1 MSDPGI
7 PRVESSFQL
16 HEATVHLDGLLREVR
31 ARWVDRDEDV
41 VIAIGLGHVLEHLN
55 LAWHYRSKSVEQVS
69 AESQET
75 FESQCRLVPRLTAGF
90 RLLEGQDIEGQG
102 AEETPAPV
110 RWWYRPWTWWAQPPG
125 NPVMIA
131 ELENARLTLARLRSQ
146 VGATG
151 LDDRVLAAG
160 LAEVYGH
167 LNLAWHW
174 RRKSAAHVAALV
186 PSTRDILAS
195 SIPRTIGTLD
205 FRLAEAK
212 AGEA

>member
-31 ARWVDRDEDV
+31 ARWVGRDEDV

-69 AESQET
+69 AESQEE
-75 FESQCRLVPRLTAGF
+75 FEAQCRQVPRFAPNL
-90 RLLEGQDIEGQG
+90 RLLAGQDIEGQG
-102 AEETPAPV
+102 PEDTPTPV
-110 RWWYRPWTWWAQPPG
+110 RGWFRPWTWWAQPPG

-131 ELENARLTLARLRSQ
+131 ELEEARLKLAHLRSQ
-146 VGATG
+146 VAGTG

-160 LAEVYGH
+160 LAEAYGH

-174 RRKSAAHVAALV
+174 RRKSAAHVASLAT
-186 PSTRDILAS
+186 STREVLAS
-195 SIPRTIGTLD
+195 SIPWTIGTLD